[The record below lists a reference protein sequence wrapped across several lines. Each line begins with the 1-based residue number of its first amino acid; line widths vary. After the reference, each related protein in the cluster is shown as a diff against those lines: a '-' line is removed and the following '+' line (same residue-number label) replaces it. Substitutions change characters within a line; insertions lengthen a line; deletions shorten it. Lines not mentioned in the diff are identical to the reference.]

1 MVLDGLLVHL
11 KTSLFILVHERSS
24 SMLYVDGIGMVIIGL
39 WSSKSTFGANNNV
52 LRNDGTSKTR
62 LNSGV
67 LTMTQDVNLT
77 Q

>member
-1 MVLDGLLVHL
+1 MRGCLNAICGWD
-11 KTSLFILVHERSS
+11 
-24 SMLYVDGIGMVIIGL
+24 GMVIIGHR
-39 WSSKSTFGANNNV
+39 SSKSTFGANNNV

-67 LTMTQDVNLT
+67 LTMTQEVNLT

>member
-1 MVLDGLLVHL
+1 
-11 KTSLFILVHERSS
+11 
-24 SMLYVDGIGMVIIGL
+24 MLYVDGIGMVIIGL

-67 LTMTQDVNLT
+67 LTMTQEVNLT